1 MFSRWEIYL
10 ATALVLPPFRV
21 LYSISQEGPAAGVV
35 RIHSEGVRRIY
46 FFNMSAKIV
55 RVFKQPACMSQ
66 IDKQTIDGLNA
77 AQDSLDTSEVD
88 CSSPPGKNPR

>member
-1 MFSRWEIYL
+1 MDAFRSASYTLSVNKGRLQELFESVQKAPDDIFSNI
-10 ATALVLPPFRV
+10 
-21 LYSISQEGPAAGVV
+21 
-35 RIHSEGVRRIY
+35 
-46 FFNMSAKIV
+46 SAKMA